1 MNTHY
6 VGLDTGSTSC
16 FYCIRDNTGDII
28 RKKRIQTS
36 NDRIRSCFQQMDG
49 IVQVHLEA
57 SSLAGHIRYLLKEI
71 VDRVVVSDPAQNE
84 LIARDPRKGDP
95 RDAGLLAELLRNNFY
110 QEVWYPDDKN
120 RWSFRQLVAH
130 YDMFDKVLVSMKSR
144 VHSRLI
150 MNGVYNR
157 HNAFGT
163 NRKEELVEEVSY
175 PMMSQVINQL
185 YDTVDQLQQHKQHA
199 KEKMWSFA
207 QQFDE
212 VNRFQEVPGVGP
224 VVASRFSAYVGDPH
238 RFDDNKDLRS
248 YSKMGV
254 SSRTSDERPLGYERL
269 DREGRSCLKDA
280 SYMAFM
286 SAVGENRD
294 NAIARKY
301 RQSKQDAE
309 DQTNARLNTQ
319 RKILDT
325 LWAIWRKDEE
335 YDPKR
340 VTSQ

>member
-16 FYCIRDNTGDII
+16 YFCMRDETGKTL
-28 RKKRIQTS
+28 RKRRIPTD

-49 IVQVHLEA
+49 NVQVHLEA
-57 SSLAGHIRYLLKEI
+57 SGLAGHIRYLLEDI
-71 VDRVVVSDPAQNE
+71 VERVVVSDPAQNE

-95 RDAGLLAELLRNNFY
+95 QDARLLSELLRTGFY
-110 QEVWYPDDKN
+110 KEVWYPDDKN

-130 YDMFDKVLVSMKSR
+130 YDMFDKVLVEMKNR
-144 VHSRLI
+144 VHSRLL
-150 MNGVYNR
+150 MNGVYDR
-157 HNAFGT
+157 KNAFGSD
-163 NRKEELVEEVSY
+163 RRDELIDAVSY

-185 YDTVDQLQQHKQHA
+185 YESADQLKEHKQLA
-199 KEKMWSFA
+199 RQRMWSFA
-207 QQFDE
+207 QQFEE

-224 VVASRFSAYVGDPH
+224 VVASRFSAYVGDPD
-238 RFDDNKDLRS
+238 RFDDNKDVRS
-248 YSKMGV
+248 YSRMGIT
-254 SSRTSDERPLGYERL
+254 SRTSDERPLGYERL

-286 SAVGENRD
+286 SAVGENRN

-301 RQSKQDAE
+301 RQSKQEAE
-309 DQTNARLNTQ
+309 DETNARLNTQ

-325 LWAIWRKDEE
+325 LWAMWRKDEE